1 MDKNKEEKLMTWTR
15 ATTSLGETTLTNNEN
30 TEVKLIEF
38 DHSLWH
44 SARQTVAT
52 ASTIAAET
60 KHWPLL

>member
-1 MDKNKEEKLMTWTR
+1 MDKNKEEKINDVR